1 MVSGG
6 PDGQWMG
13 TLPIQLT
20 KMGPQDDPE
29 AFLTTFERVAAAAR
43 WPEDQWATLLAPY
56 LTGLAQLAYW
66 SLSAKDALHFFKM
79 KEAVLDQLGVTPD
92 TCRQRFRQERFGPQ
106 ERPRAVAQR
115 LREWARKWIE
125 PDQKTAGQVMEII
138 ILEQFINILLRE
150 GQKWV
155 KQNQSTTVNEAV
167 YLMEAY
173 MAVEEGEGSR
183 PRLIHTEPKEFLPL
197 CPVTGVHI
205 LPDNLFSTWI
215 VYYMSCTCC
224 TAPTTHRAQ
233 VQLKNEM
240 VCKK

>member
-183 PRLIHTEPKEFLPL
+183 PRLIHTEPKVQAAWLTEPTSDACHALE
-197 CPVTGVHI
+197 TG
-205 LPDNLFSTWI
+205 D
-215 VYYMSCTCC
+215 
-224 TAPTTHRAQ
+224 
-233 VQLKNEM
+233 
-240 VCKK
+240 